1 MENLERDV
9 VIAELVEKLREHGS
23 WCGETHVQK
32 AMYFVQDLTDV
43 PSGFEFILYKHGP
56 FSFDLR
62 DEITAMRADLLLE
75 LEVRSPNY
83 GPSLKTTETARRWC
97 RRHQDSVN
105 RARPAVE
112 FVAAHFGERN
122 VADLERLGTAL
133 YVLRKLGDARDPGE
147 LARHIVE
154 LKPHVELSQARE
166 AVETVL
172 EWQAEAE
179 RLGLRAA

>member
-1 MENLERDV
+1 MERRERHA
-9 VIAELVEKLREHGS
+9 VIASLVEALHSHRS

-32 AMYFVQDLTDV
+32 AMYFVQHLVDAPV
-43 PSGFEFILYKHGP
+43 GFDFLMYKHGP

-62 DEITAMRADLLLE
+62 GEITAMEADLLLDRE
-75 LEVRSPNY
+75 YPRPDY
-83 GPSLKTTETARRWC
+83 GPSLRVTSNMERFCKLYRGTLSGLESAI
-97 RRHQDSVN
+97 Q
-105 RARPAVE
+105 

-122 VADLERLGTAL
+122 VAELERLGTAL
-133 YVLRKLGDARDPGE
+133 YVLRKLGDDRDPGE